1 MPARIIQ
8 SRWTAIGWTIVIFL
22 LMIMPPG
29 NIPSKGLFGIPH
41 LDKLVHCF
49 LFGGLVL
56 LWYFSLKKNGKSPQS
71 PNILKRIFLI
81 SAFYGISME
90 FVQYFFTARS
100 FDIWDIVADILG
112 AGMAWGF
119 LSIRGK
125 K

>member
-8 SRWTAIGWTIVIFL
+8 SRWTAIGWTIIIFL

-29 NIPSKGLFGIPH
+29 NIPSKGLFGIPN
-41 LDKLVHCF
+41 LDKLVHMF
-49 LFGGLVL
+49 LFGGFVL
-56 LWYFSLKKNGKSPQS
+56 LWYFSLKKNSKSPPS

-90 FVQYFFTARS
+90 FIQYFFTARS
-100 FDIWDIVADILG
+100 FDIWDIVTDILG
-112 AGMAWGF
+112 AGIALGI

>member
-8 SRWTAIGWTIVIFL
+8 SRWTAIGWTIIIFL

-29 NIPSKGLFGIPH
+29 NIPSQGLFRIPH
-41 LDKLVHCF
+41 LDKLVHGF
-49 LFGGLVL
+49 LFGGFVW
-56 LWYFSLKKNGKSPQS
+56 LWYFSLNNNPKSQPPAASLKKV
-71 PNILKRIFLI
+71 FLI

-90 FVQYFFTARS
+90 FVQYFFTNRA
-100 FDIWDIVADILG
+100 FDILDILADILG
-112 AGMAWGF
+112 AAIAWGI

>member
-49 LFGGLVL
+49 LFGGLVW
-56 LWYFSLKKNGKSPQS
+56 LWYFSLNKDPKSQPPAASLKKV
-71 PNILKRIFLI
+71 FLF
-81 SAFYGISME
+81 SAIYGISME